1 MSVHAQKVTPWTA
14 SEEPRLVADLWD
26 WLTNGDGRTCR
37 HTAPYDGVHYVELTF
52 RAKLVA
58 RGSGVTAR
66 EALADALAR
75 AMGGRRS

>member
-1 MSVHAQKVTPWTA
+1 VSVHAQEVSPWTE

-26 WLTNGDGRTCR
+26 WLTNGDGRSCR
-37 HTAPYDGVHYVELTF
+37 YRAPLAKVHYVELTF

-58 RGSGVTAR
+58 RGSGESPR
-66 EALADALAR
+66 DALADALAR

>member
-1 MSVHAQKVTPWTA
+1 MSTHTAHVTPWTE

-26 WLTNGDGRTCR
+26 WLTNGDGRSCR
-37 HTAPYDGVHYVELTF
+37 YRAPFAKVHYVELTF

-58 RGSGVTAR
+58 RGSGASAR

-75 AMGGRRS
+75 AVAGRRS